1 MKKVLLLAAAIT
13 ANFYS
18 AQTDSYG
25 LKAGLNISSLSTN
38 FKNEYD
44 SFYSVELDSR
54 SKVGV
59 YLGAYIER
67 KYTEKSSLNAEALLS
82 FQGARLSLTQKI
94 SVPSYG
100 YGSSNYNNTMVT
112 NVNVNFTQ
120 LNIPVYYKYKTNER
134 FAVYGGGYLGLTLSS
149 DANGVTLE
157 NNTFDLGLIA
167 GVSYAIND
175 KFSAEARYN
184 LGLLN
189 LDKSNEFKNRTFQL
203 GISYQLK

>member
-1 MKKVLLLAAAIT
+1 MKKVLLLAAAIMV
-13 ANFYS
+13 NFYS

-38 FKNEYD
+38 FKNEYN
-44 SFYSVELDSR
+44 SFYSVEIDSR

-82 FQGARLSLTQKI
+82 FQGARLSQTQKI
-94 SVPSYG
+94 SIPSFG
-100 YGSSNYNNTMVT
+100 YGSSNYNKSMVMS
-112 NVNVNFTQ
+112 VNFTQ

-134 FAVYGGGYLGLTLSS
+134 FAIYGGGYLGLTLSS
-149 DANGVTLE
+149 SIEGLTLK
-157 NNTFDLGLIA
+157 NNTLDLGLIA
-167 GVSYAIND
+167 GASYAINN

-189 LDKSNEFKNRTFQL
+189 LDEYYKFKNRTFQL

>member
-38 FKNEYD
+38 IGNEYN

-82 FQGARLSLTQKI
+82 FQGARLSQTQKI
-94 SVPSYG
+94 SIPSFG
-100 YGSSNYNNTMVT
+100 YGSSKYNNSMVMS
-112 NVNVNFTQ
+112 VNFTQ

-134 FAVYGGGYLGLTLSS
+134 FAIHGGGYLGLTLSS
-149 DANGVTLE
+149 SIEGLTLK
-157 NNTFDLGLIA
+157 NNTLDLGLIA
-167 GVSYAIND
+167 GASYAINN

-189 LDKSNEFKNRTFQL
+189 LDEYYKFKNRTFQL